1 MVLDTYTGENCSAP
15 AAGRWLVRMNT
26 KLAASITV
34 RSGDSCMYRTSMIAI
49 ESRNAHVMDE
59 AAMEEIQRT
68 LGGHPGPVGA
78 IRRRAFMATN
88 TAVQYTLPVALT

>member
-1 MVLDTYTGENCSAP
+1 
-15 AAGRWLVRMNT
+15 
-26 KLAASITV
+26 
-34 RSGDSCMYRTSMIAI
+34 MYRTSMIAI

-78 IRRRAFMATN
+78 IRRRAFMAGEHSCTGN
-88 TAVQYTLPVALT
+88 TLVPVALT

>member
-1 MVLDTYTGENCSAP
+1 
-15 AAGRWLVRMNT
+15 
-26 KLAASITV
+26 
-34 RSGDSCMYRTSMIAI
+34 MYRTSMIAI

-78 IRRRAFMATN
+78 IRRRAFMAKN
-88 TAVQYTLPVALT
+88 TAVHTLYR